1 MKNLFDI
8 KNKVIVITGATG
20 VLAGAA
26 AKYLAQQGANVVFLG
41 RREEKLQEA
50 VAEAKKSGSDA
61 MYCVCD
67 VLDKSALEKANEAIL
82 AKYGRIDVLI
92 NGAGGNMPGA
102 TITPDKTFFDL
113 DFSQWQAV
121 LNLNL
126 GGTILPTLVFGKSFE
141 SRKKGV
147 VINFSSMSSTQ
158 ALTRV
163 MGYSNAKAGIDN
175 LTRWLAVEFA
185 KKFSSG
191 VRVNAL
197 APGFFI
203 SDQNRALLT
212 NPDGSYTERGNDVI
226 KKTPFGKFGVAE
238 DLFGT
243 IHFLAS
249 DASDFLTG
257 TVIPVDGGFSCFSG
271 V

>member
-1 MKNLFDI
+1 MENLFDI
-8 KNKVIVITGATG
+8 KNKVIVVTGSTG

-26 AKYLAQQGANVVFLG
+26 AQYLATQGANVVFLG
-41 RREEKLQEA
+41 RREEKLREA
-50 VAEAKKSGSDA
+50 VKLAKEAGSDA

-67 VLDKSALEKANEAIL
+67 VLDKAALEKANEAIL
-82 AKYGRIDVLI
+82 AHYGRIDVLI

-102 TITPDKTFFDL
+102 TVPPDKTVFDI

-126 GGTILPTLVFGKSFE
+126 GGTILPILVFGKAFE
-141 SRKKGV
+141 KQKKGV

-163 MGYSNAKAGIDN
+163 MGYGNAKAGVDN

-185 KKFSSG
+185 KKFG
-191 VRVNAL
+191 CGIRVNAL

-203 SDQNRALLT
+203 SEQNRALLT
-212 NPDGSYTERGNDVI
+212 NPDGSYTARGNDVI
-226 KKTPFGKFGVAE
+226 KKTPFGKFGVAR
-238 DLFGT
+238 DIFGT

-249 DASDFLTG
+249 DASEFLTG
-257 TVIPVDGGFSCFSG
+257 TVIPVDGGFSCYTG